1 MQLKQACK
9 YSMCSCVVQKSIL
22 IEEQDKDI
30 LWWESKVRKD
40 KEQINIGNSGNID
53 ANCKLIK
60 IKEKFHEDA
69 VDDLVIKESDIFDFW
84 VLLIFCIKSACGG
97 FA

>member
-1 MQLKQACK
+1 MKNK
-9 YSMCSCVVQKSIL
+9 IKIYYDERV
-22 IEEQDKDI
+22 
-30 LWWESKVRKD
+30 KVRKD

-69 VDDLVIKESDIFDFW
+69 VDDLVIKESDIFDF
-84 VLLIFCIKSACGG
+84 
-97 FA
+97 